1 MAEVFSA
8 KNKII
13 SAILLVLAA
22 SLVIV
27 AIGLVFNVPAQAEE
41 NKVEKKTINVTG
53 QAKVTASPDIARINL
68 GVVTEDADA
77 KAAQRKNAES
87 MDKVIAA
94 IKAAGVKD
102 EDIRTI
108 GYSISP
114 KYDYIKETG
123 MSNIVGYTVSNSVN
137 VTVRD
142 ISKTGAIIDA
152 ATDSGV
158 NASSSISFE
167 LSNYEQHYNEAL
179 KNAVLA
185 AKKKAGTV
193 ADALGVKLKGPVTVS
208 ESGGYSPLKNYVT
221 YDMAMAPEMAA
232 TPIQAGT
239 LEITATV
246 SIMYEY

>member
-1 MAEVFSA
+1 MSQVFFA
-8 KNKII
+8 KNKLI
-13 SAILLVLAA
+13 SAALLILAVLLVVAA
-22 SLVIV
+22 L
-27 AIGLVFNVPAQAEE
+27 GLIFNIQAQAEE
-41 NKVEKKTINVTG
+41 DKVERKTINVTG
-53 QAKVTASPDIARINL
+53 QARVNASPDIARVNL
-68 GVVTEDADA
+68 GVVTENADA
-77 KAAQRKNAES
+77 KAAQKENAES

-102 EDIRTI
+102 EDIKTV
-108 GYSISP
+108 GYSIMP
-114 KYDYIKETG
+114 KYDYRKETG
-123 MSNIVGYTVSNSVN
+123 VSNIVGYTVSNSVN

-167 LSNYEQHYNEAL
+167 LSNYEQYYNEAL

-208 ESGGYSPLKNYVT
+208 ESGGYSPLRNYIA
-221 YDMAMAPEMAA
+221 YDMAVQAESAA
-232 TPIQAGT
+232 TPIQAGS

-246 SIMYEY
+246 SIVYEY